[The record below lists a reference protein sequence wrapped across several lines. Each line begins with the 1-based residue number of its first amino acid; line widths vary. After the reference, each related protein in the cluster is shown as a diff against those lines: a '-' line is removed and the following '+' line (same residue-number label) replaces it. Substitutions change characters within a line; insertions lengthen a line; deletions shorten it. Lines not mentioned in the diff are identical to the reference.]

1 MSGVE
6 TRQCM
11 NCGRVLP
18 ITEFYKNGGG
28 YHKHECKE
36 CYRERANERKKA
48 KLAGMKRCTK
58 CGVLK
63 PLGDFYLLKT
73 GYYQPTCKQCA
84 REQARL
90 DYHARYSTK
99 AGREKKLVQRAKYRA
114 EHREQLKEDQRLRR
128 RAAGIMPRHRLDR
141 QKILK
146 MYAEGHPVEK
156 IAEECGTKVETVRQ
170 YASKANVRRERYDR
184 ARVCR
189 NCWLYPCFDGI
200 DTMSSNLAV
209 TCKSWHLRGKS

>member
-1 MSGVE
+1 MSGVM
-6 TRQCM
+6 TYQCM

-36 CYRERANERKKA
+36 CYRQRANERKKA

-90 DYHARYSTK
+90 DYRARYSTK
-99 AGREKKLVQRAKYRA
+99 AGREKKLVQRAKYR
-114 EHREQLKEDQRLRR
+114 EQRREELKEKERLRR
-128 RAAGIMPRHRLDR
+128 RKAGIPPKKRIDR
-141 QKILK
+141 AKMLK
-146 MYAEGHPVEK
+146 MYAAGMPVPD
-156 IAEECGTKVETVRQ
+156 IAKACDTTEHTVRQ
-170 YASKANVRRERYDR
+170 YAAGRGIKRERADR
-184 ARVCR
+184 AKVCR
-189 NCWLYPCFDGI
+189 NCHNYPCFQGI
-200 DTMSSNLAV
+200 ENFENNFAL
-209 TCKSWHLRGKS
+209 TCRSWHLRCKS